1 MLTIDIETARRFI
14 LGKQGLWPGRRWHG
28 TEGTEQAM
36 RTMEYLQLD
45 PLNIIARSQDITL
58 HSRVLDYTPGLWED
72 LAYGQRK
79 FFDCGGWLAVR
90 PMDELPHWRVV
101 MRRERD
107 GVSGDPRIGR
117 MAREHAEAIEEMR
130 TILRERGTVSN
141 RDFAMATRTRTQSYR
156 GRKDSALAL
165 YYLWRIGEV
174 MTHHR
179 ERFERVYALAE
190 TVAPAQHLRESDEAE
205 VDRFL
210 LKKEVS
216 FSGLAP
222 LRRTSDAFHGRGEPD
237 RAAKQAFGVMLA
249 EGELIEVRVEG
260 WKAVHY
266 ALGSDA
272 EALRDLSAG
281 HVPQA
286 WTPLLT
292 TTTEEV
298 VFLSP
303 LDHVSARGRAKAL
316 FGFDYVWEVYK
327 PEKERKFGYYTLPV
341 LWGDRLVARF
351 DSKLD
356 RTTNTF
362 VLLGLWLEDEA
373 LGTNVAF
380 AEALARGLA
389 RFVTFLGAGT
399 LDAKAIREP
408 LLRQHAWASQ
418 EANANEM

>member
-165 YYLWRIGEV
+165 YYLWRTGEV

-179 ERFERVYALAE
+179 ERFERVYALTE
-190 TVAPAQHLRESDEAE
+190 KVAPSHLIGESSEAE
-205 VDRFL
+205 ADRFL
-210 LKKEVS
+210 VKKEIG
-216 FSGLAP
+216 FDGLS
-222 LRRTSDAFHGRGEPD
+222 RVKRTSDSDRKGEPD
-237 RAAKQAFGVMLA
+237 QAAKQGLESMLA
-249 EGELIEVRVEG
+249 DGEIIQVRVEG
-260 WKAVHY
+260 WKAMHY

-272 EALRDLSAG
+272 GTLRELSAERI
-281 HVPQA
+281 PQE
-286 WTPLLT
+286 WTPLET
-292 TTTEEV
+292 TTADEV
-298 VFLSP
+298 VFLAP
-303 LDHVSARGRAKAL
+303 LDHVSARGRAKTL
-316 FGFDYVWEVYK
+316 FDFDY
-327 PEKERKFGYYTLPV
+327 
-341 LWGDRLVARF
+341 
-351 DSKLD
+351 
-356 RTTNTF
+356 
-362 VLLGLWLEDEA
+362 
-373 LGTNVAF
+373 
-380 AEALARGLA
+380 
-389 RFVTFLGAGT
+389 
-399 LDAKAIREP
+399 
-408 LLRQHAWASQ
+408 
-418 EANANEM
+418 